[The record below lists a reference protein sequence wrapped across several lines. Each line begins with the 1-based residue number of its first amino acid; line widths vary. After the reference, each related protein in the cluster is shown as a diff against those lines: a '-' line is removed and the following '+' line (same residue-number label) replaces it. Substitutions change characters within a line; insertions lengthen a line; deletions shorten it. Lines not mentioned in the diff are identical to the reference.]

1 VTNFVKSL
9 FREMLQMGMNTY
21 IKNIC
26 SKYHELQKNN
36 MLTTT
41 DALNI
46 MKVCDE
52 FVKANNS
59 NNSEATLTTFN
70 AYEKMVRCNL

>member
-1 VTNFVKSL
+1 
-9 FREMLQMGMNTY
+9 MGMNTY

-59 NNSEATLTTFN
+59 NNPKATLTTSN
-70 AYEKMVRCNL
+70 AYEKMVRC

>member
-1 VTNFVKSL
+1 
-9 FREMLQMGMNTY
+9 MMQMGTNTY

-41 DALNI
+41 DSLNI
-46 MKVCDE
+46 MRICDE

-59 NNSEATLTTFN
+59 NNSGGTLTTFN
-70 AYEKMVRCNL
+70 AYEKMVRFNHLSFS

>member
-1 VTNFVKSL
+1 
-9 FREMLQMGMNTY
+9 MLQMGMNTY
-21 IKNIC
+21 IKKIC
-26 SKYHELQKNN
+26 SKFNELQKNN

-52 FVKANNS
+52 FVKANTPDNPR
-59 NNSEATLTTFN
+59 AILTTFN
-70 AYEKMVRCNL
+70 GYEETVRFNN

>member
-1 VTNFVKSL
+1 
-9 FREMLQMGMNTY
+9 MLQMGMNTY

-59 NNSEATLTTFN
+59 KKPETTLTTFN
-70 AYEKMVRCNL
+70 AYEKMVRCNLLLFN

>member
-1 VTNFVKSL
+1 
-9 FREMLQMGMNTY
+9 MGMNTY

-52 FVKANNS
+52 FVKANN
-59 NNSEATLTTFN
+59 AKKPGTTHTTLN
-70 AYEKMVRCNL
+70 AYEKMVRFNH